1 MVRAVCLGSKARR
14 VEGGHVPVESSSTEN
29 TLVADSLLFLGSLI
43 EVRCLLYGLRLATD
57 MGMVWYH
64 SIVLD
69 FMGHGENC
77 DHCEVVTVFCL

>member
-1 MVRAVCLGSKARR
+1 M
-14 VEGGHVPVESSSTEN
+14 ESSSTEN
-29 TLVADSLLFLGSLI
+29 TLVPDSLLFLGSLV

-77 DHCEVVTVFCL
+77 DHCEVVTVFCLLRMMCTSDRRRK